1 MNVWRPK
8 AGELIQIWDRVKL
21 DPNDPTD
28 ARIRDHGELA
38 YIVRES
44 KKTDTFTDDNG
55 KSRVLT
61 HIIGGDVF
69 KCILFGPG
77 DSIQTC
83 HVHYENMRQPKPS
96 K

>member
-8 AGELIQIWDRVKL
+8 TGELIQIWDREEEEFDGVAEME
-21 DPNDPTD
+21 N
-28 ARIRDHGELA
+28 HGDLA
-38 YIVRES
+38 YIVSES
-44 KKTDTFTDDNG
+44 KKTDTFTDGNG
-55 KSRVLT
+55 DRRGLT
-61 HIIGGDVF
+61 HIKEGDVF

-83 HVHYENMRQPKPS
+83 HVHYENMRQPNPS